1 MPYVTIRVMQWW
13 VIERKYAF
21 GMTSIPGT
29 ATRTIV
35 PGSIVS
41 GSDALFVGLPDWVR
55 KSGPQG
61 HAWFCGYPTI
71 QLIGD
76 FGSVVHE
83 AFPPTSSP
91 KDTCNNEVHSE
102 KLHRTLA
109 SSYESFG
116 IGSLAHILCSLF

>member
-21 GMTSIPGT
+21 SMISIPGT
-29 ATRTIV
+29 VPRTID
-35 PGSIVS
+35 PDSIVS
-41 GSDALFVGLPDWVR
+41 GPDAPFVG
-55 KSGPQG
+55 
-61 HAWFCGYPTI
+61 FCGRPTT

-91 KDTCNNEVHSE
+91 KDTCNNEVP
-102 KLHRTLA
+102 
-109 SSYESFG
+109 
-116 IGSLAHILCSLF
+116 